1 MDEHLIAIAEA
12 LEIEDWLTASDNPVF
27 RDYLVERIVAQGRH
41 LAYEVKRL
49 EGELDRAADRECL
62 TCEECKGEIGD
73 AWNEQVYCDS
83 CWQDGM
89 NCRECGENT
98 AGKALYCA
106 KCAGKAETE
115 TAEDEQEDDDDDADP
130 DD

>member
-1 MDEHLIAIAEA
+1 MDEHLTAIAEA

-41 LAYEVKRL
+41 LAYKVKRL

-83 CWQDGM
+83 CWADGVD
-89 NCRECGENT
+89 CAGCGT
-98 AGKALYCA
+98 AQASYCA
-106 KCAGKAETE
+106 KCAGKAEPDKDE
-115 TAEDEQEDDDDDADP
+115 DEDEQED
-130 DD
+130 